1 MADADCDYVYSSIE
15 YPCLVDP
22 NEIDRAFRLEIPI
35 IPEYVIQGVCV
46 FDGYYLLEPC
56 PTVDLMPDMHFCCHR
71 HELDV
76 TLALVVASIAYR
88 EGEIDDY
95 SGDDY
100 LYENILPDDDEDDEN
115 DEDDDDE

>member
-1 MADADCDYVYSSIE
+1 MIDDCIYPSIE
-15 YPCLVDP
+15 HPCLVDP

-46 FDGYYLLEPC
+46 FDGYYLLEPY
-56 PTVDLMPDMHFCCHR
+56 PTVDLMADMHFCCHR

-76 TLALVVASIAYR
+76 TLALIVASVAYR

-95 SGDDY
+95 GGDDY
-100 LYENILPDDDEDDEN
+100 LYEDVLPDQDYE
-115 DEDDDDE
+115 DEDDDDDE